1 MARQL
6 GINLSINLS
15 KIDKSKITTSKKGE
29 KFINLNGFL
38 SLDELSKYDNHGS
51 IQNTKEKDAQTMYCG
66 NIDIFWSNELD
77 FKSRPKQNTSSLQ
90 VESFEDLSDDIPF

>member
-6 GINLSINLS
+6 GINLSNNLT

-29 KFINLNGFL
+29 KFINLNGFF

-66 NIDIFWSNELD
+66 NIDIFWSKELEY
-77 FKSRPKQNTSSLQ
+77 KPKPKKEQSLA
-90 VESFEDLSDDIPF
+90 ESFEELKDDIPF

>member
-29 KFINLNGFL
+29 KFI
-38 SLDELSKYDNHGS
+38 
-51 IQNTKEKDAQTMYCG
+51 
-66 NIDIFWSNELD
+66 
-77 FKSRPKQNTSSLQ
+77 
-90 VESFEDLSDDIPF
+90 